1 MNTYPVRI
9 KEVTINDFMNI
20 ESGTIS
26 FVNPNDNYLMS
37 ILGLYGQNGSGK
49 TALINA
55 LDILKYAIS
64 GSPVP
69 SEYSECV
76 RVGFPCS
83 TFVYT
88 FLIRKDDESAE
99 EAVYTFSMAKEKTA
113 DNSSGKV
120 IIFGEVLKTRLYRE
134 KDERMGRIID
144 TSVGDTV
151 SPKSKKLLLFGKD
164 SDRRLCD
171 IKEAALKESRS
182 FIFSDEIISL
192 INFKDSDETSV
203 FYYEIIGSLRTFGTD
218 YLFVINTSNNALVA
232 MNAEPLNFKIGKG
245 GGTIA
250 IPINGSTVFPEKELS
265 LIKELLDRINIVLKT
280 IIPGLHIS
288 VEDLGETTLYTG
300 DKGVIIRLMSQRD
313 GVKVPFSRESEGIKK
328 LVSILQLLTAVF
340 NNPGVTVAIDEL
352 DTSIFE
358 YLLGEILNIL
368 SESGQGQL
376 IFTAHNLRPLET
388 LDKGFIAFTT
398 TDRKNRFIRLRN
410 IKETNNLRSLY
421 YRNIVI
427 NDNYDNLYDVTRN
440 HEIAL
445 AFFEAGGTND
455 E

>member
-26 FVNPNDNYLMS
+26 FMNPNDNYLMS

-55 LDILKYAIS
+55 LDILKYVIS
-64 GSPVP
+64 GCSVP
-69 SEYSECV
+69 SEYSECITA
-76 RVGFPCS
+76 GYPFS

-88 FLIRKDDESAE
+88 FLIRKDE
-99 EAVYTFSMAKEKTA
+99 ELTEDVVYSFSMTHDDSSEKVKIY
-113 DNSSGKV
+113 N
-120 IIFGEVLKTRLYRE
+120 EVLKTRLFRE

-144 TSVGDTV
+144 TSIGDTF
-151 SPKSKKLLLFGKD
+151 SPKAKKLLLFGKD
-164 SDRRLCD
+164 SDSRLSV
-171 IKEAALKESRS
+171 IKEDTARESRS
-182 FIFSDEIISL
+182 FIFSDEILCL
-192 INFKDSDETSV
+192 INSREKESEETAE
-203 FYYEIIGSLRTFGTD
+203 FYYEIISSIRTFGTD
-218 YLFVINTSNNALVA
+218 SLFVITTSNNALVA
-232 MNAEPLNFKIGKG
+232 MNAEPLNFKLGKG

-250 IPINGSTVFPEKELS
+250 IPISGRTIYPKSELS
-265 LIKELLDRINIVLKT
+265 LISELLERINIVLKT
-280 IIPGLHIS
+280 IIPGLTVY
-288 VEDLGETTLYTG
+288 VENLGETTLQTG
-300 DKGVIIRLMSQRD
+300 DKGVMIRLMSERN
-313 GVKVPFSRESEGIKK
+313 GIKVPFSRESEGIKK

-388 LDKGFIAFTT
+388 LDKGFIVFTS

-410 IKETNNLRSLY
+410 IKETNNLRNLY

-427 NDNYDNLYDVTRN
+427 NENYDNLYEETKN

-445 AFFEAGGTND
+445 AFFEAGGAYD

>member
-1 MNTYPVRI
+1 MNKYPVRI
-9 KEVTINDFMNI
+9 KEVTITDFMNI
-20 ESGTIS
+20 ERGTIS
-26 FVNPNDNYLMS
+26 FMNPNDNYLMS

-55 LDILKYAIS
+55 LDILKYVIS
-64 GSPVP
+64 GSSVP
-69 SEYSECV
+69 SEYCECIT
-76 RVGFPCS
+76 VGSSCS

-88 FLIRKDDESAE
+88 FLIRKDEGLIE
-99 EAVYTFSMAKEKTA
+99 EAVYSFSMAHDDSPEKVKIY
-113 DNSSGKV
+113 N
-120 IIFGEVLKTRLYRE
+120 EVLKTKLFRE

-144 TSVGDTV
+144 TSIGDTF

-164 SDRRLCD
+164 SDSRLSV
-171 IKEAALKESRS
+171 IKEDTARESRS
-182 FIFSDEIISL
+182 FIFSDEILCL
-192 INFKDSDETSV
+192 INSWGKKTEETSE
-203 FYYEIIGSLRTFGTD
+203 FYYEIISSIRTFGTD
-218 YLFVINTSNNALVA
+218 FLFVITTSNNALVA
-232 MNAEPLNFKIGKG
+232 LNAEPLKLGKG

-250 IPINGSTVFPEKELS
+250 IPISGRTVYPESELS
-265 LIKELLDRINIVLKT
+265 LISELLERINIVLKT
-280 IIPGLHIS
+280 IIPGLTVY
-288 VEDLGETTLYTG
+288 VENLGETTLHTG
-300 DKGVIIRLMSQRD
+300 DKGVMIRLMSERN
-313 GVKVPFSRESEGIKK
+313 GIKVPFSRESEGIKK

-388 LDKGFIAFTT
+388 LDKGFIAFTS

-410 IKETNNLRSLY
+410 IKETNNLRNLF

-427 NDNYDNLYDVTRN
+427 NENYDNLYEETKN

-445 AFFEAGGTND
+445 AFFEAGGAYD